1 MIEIRF
7 TNGQAPQLT
16 GTLDAAMALLRQDY
30 PDAVFYDAFG
40 FEILWDDEEI
50 QRDLRRDGGRIL
62 AWEDEAASA
71 NDEGAQAI
79 AGLYW
84 VSLEGVYWVSLE
96 STRNYHVSQEED

>member
-1 MIEIRF
+1 MIEIRY

-16 GTLDAAMALLRQDY
+16 GNLDTAMNLIRQDY

-40 FEILWDDEEI
+40 FEILGDDDDI

-62 AWEDEAASA
+62 AWENETASV
-71 NDEGAQAI
+71 NDDGAHAI

-84 VSLEGVYWVSLE
+84 VSLEGTHAY
-96 STRNYHVSQEED
+96 STEETPHD